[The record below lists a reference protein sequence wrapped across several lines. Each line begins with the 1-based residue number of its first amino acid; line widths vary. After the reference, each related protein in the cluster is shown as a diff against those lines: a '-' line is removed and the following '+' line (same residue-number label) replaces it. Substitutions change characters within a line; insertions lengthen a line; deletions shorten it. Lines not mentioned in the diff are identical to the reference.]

1 MLQKTRDALLREW
14 RSFLKKSFC
23 VVFFLDNYLPPVL
36 GALTMMPVNKAGLG
50 QQEAVES
57 TIKKYL
63 GLLRKTSKIIG
74 AITG

>member
-1 MLQKTRDALLREW
+1 
-14 RSFLKKSFC
+14 
-23 VVFFLDNYLPPVL
+23 
-36 GALTMMPVNKAGLG
+36 MMPVNKAGLG